1 MDFMRRVK
9 DKIFLFLVVLLS
21 ILAIAPIFHIVFYIT
36 LSGLPVILREGLDFF
51 VAVPNSV
58 IAERPGGIAPAIIGS
73 LLMALTATILAAPIA
88 VLAAIFSAEY
98 PNHPLTRAV
107 RVASRTFLEVAS
119 VLVAMLVFA
128 ILVLPMGRYSG
139 LAGGVALAI
148 VMVPYV
154 YTYTELALLSVP
166 KTYIEAGYSI
176 GLKRLQVIFYVT
188 SRVARR
194 GIARGL
200 VIGISK
206 AMGETAPLLF
216 TAFGARSAISYNLLE
231 PMDAIPL
238 MIYQFIA
245 TGYQNWRDLA
255 MGASFLLLAIYLT
268 FFFISRRLVKEVRV

>member
-1 MDFMRRVK
+1 MSLVRVIK
-9 DKIFLFLVVLLS
+9 DKIFLALVILLS
-21 ILAIAPIFHIVFYIT
+21 LVAIAPIFHIIFFIT
-36 LSGLPVILREGLDFF
+36 VSGLPVILREGIDFF
-51 VAVPNSV
+51 TAIPNSV
-58 IAERPGGIAPAIIGS
+58 GAERPGGIAPAIVGS
-73 LLMALTATILAAPIA
+73 IIMTLTATVFAAPVA

-98 PNHPLTRAV
+98 PNHYLAKAARA
-107 RVASRTFLEVAS
+107 ASRTFLEVAS

-139 LAGGVALAI
+139 LAGGMALAI
-148 VMVPYV
+148 VMMPYV

-166 KTYIEAGYSI
+166 RTYVEAGYSI
-176 GLKRLQVIFYVT
+176 GLKRMQVIFYVT

-216 TAFGARSAISYNLLE
+216 TAFGARSAISYNLLQ

-245 TGYQNWRDLA
+245 TGYENWRDLA
-255 MGASFLLLAIYLT
+255 MGASFFLLAIYLT
-268 FFFISRRLVKEVRV
+268 FFLVSRRLVKEVRV